1 MGSVA
6 NELDA
11 EELIPCTCRL
21 SSHEAAAW
29 MSSCEGLLLLGRS
42 RKDNAMKDVLGSA
55 ACHNA
60 SLESTNPFE
69 EAGMSCPTRSVFLVI
84 I

>member
-11 EELIPCTCRL
+11 EERIPCTCRL
-21 SSHEAAAW
+21 SSHEAAVW

-60 SLESTNPFE
+60 SLEFTDPFE
-69 EAGMSCPTRSVFLVI
+69 GAGMSCSAHPVFLVI